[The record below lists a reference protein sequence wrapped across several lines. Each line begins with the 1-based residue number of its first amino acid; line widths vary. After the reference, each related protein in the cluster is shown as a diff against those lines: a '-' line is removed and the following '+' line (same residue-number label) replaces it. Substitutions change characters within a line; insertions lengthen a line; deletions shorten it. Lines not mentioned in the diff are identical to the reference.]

1 MKLFFISLFSL
12 SFVIDSFGQS
22 NVEFQLN
29 GLGSNLAGTTQN
41 INLSPSSPELNDLGN
56 GTGLFEIHYIVT
68 NNTSTNQQWK
78 LTRKKINVPSS
89 WSDQLCWPPQ
99 CYVTSGDV
107 YTTPNTGGNPAP
119 ILPSGAVYTII
130 GDNGSMNVTIDG
142 QTYLMSFNTD
152 LLTTVTNFVTSNSSL
167 ILTNHNLVVSNQGA
181 ELIFSG
187 GNSSELIVFEP
198 LNTTTNHLN
207 FYQPYEMKP
216 RITIDLGAA
225 STGTYRYYVT
235 DAATGTY
242 LDSIDLTINFAL
254 AVNPIKQNPTISLS
268 PNPATDNVTV
278 QLGNTETGSVR
289 IVDALGNVVYNE
301 QIANG
306 TKSIDVSNFKN
317 GVYFVIIDPSDA
329 KPVNRKLI
337 IRH

>member
-1 MKLFFISLFSL
+1 MNMKKLILGFTAICAL
-12 SFVIDSFGQS
+12 SMTTAKAQS
-22 NVEFQLN
+22 GVEIQLD
-29 GLGSNLAGTTQN
+29 GVGANLAGTTHN
-41 INLSPSSPELNDLGN
+41 VNLTMSSTELSNLGN
-56 GTGLFEIHYIVT
+56 GTGLYEIHFDVT
-68 NNTSTNQQWK
+68 NNTGADAQWK
-78 LTRKKINVPSS
+78 ITRKKISVPTT
-89 WSDQLCWPPQ
+89 WVDQVCWPPQ
-99 CYVTSGDV
+99 CYNANGDV
-107 YTTPNTGGNPAP
+107 YSTPNTSGNPAP
-119 ILPSGAVYTII
+119 TIV
-130 GDNGSMNVTIDG
+130 NGTAM
-142 QTYLMSFNTD
+142 
-152 LLTTVTNFVTSNSSL
+152 
-167 ILTNHNLVVSNQGA
+167 
-181 ELIFSG
+181 
-187 GNSSELIVFEP
+187 
-198 LNTTTNHLN
+198 TTNSVVA
-207 FYQPYEMKP
+207 EMKP

-254 AVNPIKQNPTISLS
+254 AVNPIKQNSTISLS

-278 QLGNTETGSVR
+278 QLGNAETGSVR